1 MGASSESS
9 RILVRTHKYDG
20 TEHRRWHAEVIRYE
34 SPLIVLDARF
44 DRDIQHDLLGTIA
57 SGTLSTE
64 FYWLDRWYNVFR
76 FAEPDRSLKSFYC
89 NINMPPVFDGEV
101 LSYVDLDIDVLVEPD
116 FSYRVLDLE
125 DFEANAEL
133 YSYPADIRD
142 NAQRALDDLL
152 KLVESRAFP
161 FDVK

>member
-1 MGASSESS
+1 VGTSSESG

-20 TEHRRWHAEVIRYE
+20 AEHRRWFAEVIKYE
-34 SPLIVLDARF
+34 SPLIVLDAQF
-44 DRDIQHDLLGTIA
+44 DQDIQHDLLGTIA

-76 FAEPDRSLKSFYC
+76 FSEPDRSLKSFYC
-89 NINMPPVFDGEV
+89 NINMPPVFDGEI

-133 YSYPADIRD
+133 YSYPADIRES
-142 NAQRALDDLL
+142 AHRALDDLL